1 MRHKSFIATVLMLVF
16 FASCKTSEGN
26 YREAY
31 EMAKNKQMDG
41 VDEDTYSLIKKES
54 MPQQTTIAGD
64 TIRVIDANVKPQEK
78 GTSLYKYNVVAN
90 GFRQVFNAKAMCT
103 RLADAGY
110 GAYIVYD
117 AEPLY
122 YVVAAGTDNEEE
134 AKSMIR
140 KLSEDKRFVLKNP
153 YPCILRP
160 VNKR

>member
-1 MRHKSFIATVLMLVF
+1 MYKSFMAAVLTLVL

-31 EMAKNKQMDG
+31 EVAKNRQMDG

-64 TIRVIDANVKPQEK
+64 TLRVIDANVKPYEK
-78 GTSLYKYNVVAN
+78 GVSLNRYNVVAN
-90 GFRQVFNAKAMCT
+90 GFRQVFNAKAMCV

-122 YVVAAGTDNEEE
+122 YVVAAGTDNDEE
-134 AKSMIR
+134 AKSQIR
-140 KLSEDKRFVLKNP
+140 RLSEDKRFVLKEP

-160 VNKR
+160 VNLR